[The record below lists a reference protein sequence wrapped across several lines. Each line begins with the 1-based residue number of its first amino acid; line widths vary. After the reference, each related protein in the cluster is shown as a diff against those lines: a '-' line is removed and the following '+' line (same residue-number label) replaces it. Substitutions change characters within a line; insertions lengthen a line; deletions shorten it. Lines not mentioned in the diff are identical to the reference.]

1 MQDQERRARQREK
14 HNKQIARTQPT
25 EQRRTARE
33 QAAQQIHVLRN
44 HGATGRGNALLT
56 AVHTPYRYPYTPLQ
70 CHPRSVLV
78 EPPLGASSWSH
89 PWRPRREGERERARD
104 ELLHTALYTALVAP
118 CPVRLLEP
126 GPPSLSLSPIL
137 SPSFSPSFSPIPAR
151 ARREP
156 GPILAR
162 SRPDAGPA
170 SRSRGR
176 AA

>member
-56 AVHTPYRYPYTPLQ
+56 AVHTHIDTRTHHS
-70 CHPRSVLV
+70 CHPRSVLL
-78 EPPLGASSWSH
+78 EPPRGASSWSH

-118 CPVRLLEP
+118 CPARLLEAGLP
-126 GPPSLSLSPIL
+126 NLTL
-137 SPSFSPSFSPIPAR
+137 SPSFSPSLRPIPAR
-151 ARREP
+151 ASGRSRREP
-156 GPILAR
+156 GRSPAR
-162 SRPDAGPA
+162 CQPDASPA